1 MARARVRRG
10 AALGAL
16 LVAAAGVRGEDLPPP
31 PDLPPGAPV
40 IPPSRAQAGQ
50 PGSWLGGE
58 GGGLAPP
65 ARGSRLTRPGGAAP
79 QGRSRT
85 IAFTTTG

>member
-1 MARARVRRG
+1 MARGGRVRRW

-16 LVAAAGVRGEDLPPP
+16 LVAGAGVLGEDPTPSTPTPRRSARGAAGELGGGG
-31 PDLPPGAPV
+31 GAP
-40 IPPSRAQAGQ
+40 
-50 PGSWLGGE
+50 
-58 GGGLAPP
+58 LAPP